1 MLVLGGGPAGLA
13 IAIGLCQAASLS
25 VLVVE
30 QGKAPMERYGET
42 LPPDILLLLER
53 LGLVSEFRRAGHLP
67 CPGSVSIWGRAKPGH
82 NDFILN
88 PMGPA
93 WHLSR
98 RRFEA
103 MLEGRALGVGA
114 IVARQTRFL
123 GAQRAG
129 DAGYQ
134 VRLGQPEQGE
144 ISVFA
149 RWVIDAAGSPARFA
163 RRQGAGLVIL
173 DRMVAVARFARR
185 VSGTLTSQTLLEA
198 TAEGWWYGARLP
210 DDRLVTLLMTEPE
223 DAHVAVSDD
232 HRGWHSQ
239 LSRTQLLAP
248 RLAGCALETEA
259 FRSFPVVPAFLDTVQ
274 GEGWLAIGDAA
285 SSYDPIAAQGI
296 YKALGDAADATR
308 TVLAGLGHGPPPG
321 WRYGERMEER
331 RRDDLI
337 RCADLYDL
345 EERWGDSNFWRR
357 RRAASRR
364 WRALAAKDGQ
374 APPAR

>member
-13 IAIGLCQAASLS
+13 VAIGLCQAASLS

-134 VRLGQPEQGE
+134 ARLGHPEQGE
-144 ISVFA
+144 FSVCA
-149 RWVIDAAGSPARFA
+149 RWVIDATGSPARFA

-198 TAEGWWYGARLP
+198 TAEGW
-210 DDRLVTLLMTEPE
+210 
-223 DAHVAVSDD
+223 
-232 HRGWHSQ
+232 
-239 LSRTQLLAP
+239 
-248 RLAGCALETEA
+248 
-259 FRSFPVVPAFLDTVQ
+259 
-274 GEGWLAIGDAA
+274 
-285 SSYDPIAAQGI
+285 
-296 YKALGDAADATR
+296 
-308 TVLAGLGHGPPPG
+308 
-321 WRYGERMEER
+321 
-331 RRDDLI
+331 
-337 RCADLYDL
+337 
-345 EERWGDSNFWRR
+345 
-357 RRAASRR
+357 
-364 WRALAAKDGQ
+364 
-374 APPAR
+374 